1 MLTNLEIFKFCQ
13 KYPEPILD
21 EFYKKNVTLII
32 AKDPHNPTLLMI
44 KNIELIECLNA
55 LSLAGKKKNQ
65 AMKKLALEE
74 MRTLLIENSDL
85 NYSEFV
91 SFWSVLDISYSFF
104 VGGIKTIE
112 EQKRVLEILAE
123 QYLLF
128 RHSIYSLYGYSP
140 VTLQV
145 WKDAKSHKSSGQLG
159 LLKVSKILED
169 LGFSDANQDSLQEF
183 EKWDKKYI
191 TTDQQGKQLFKEILE
206 KHRIRFLW
214 KSEKDEKMPDFLVRI
229 GEHIFIIEHKHT
241 KEWWWGQDKQVNE
254 LVSFIQYSEVEDTI
268 HFVSFLDGV
277 YFNKWIDRDIKKGKV
292 LNQLNNIED
301 NLIRYRNNYFVN
313 TEWFKKLFSD
323 R

>member
-65 AMKKLALEE
+65 AMKELALEE
-74 MRTLLIENSDL
+74 MRILLIENSDL

-112 EQKRVLEILAE
+112 EQKRVLGILAE

-128 RHSIYSLYGYSP
+128 RHSIYSIYGYSP

-145 WKDAKSHKSSGQLG
+145 
-159 LLKVSKILED
+159 
-169 LGFSDANQDSLQEF
+169 
-183 EKWDKKYI
+183 
-191 TTDQQGKQLFKEILE
+191 
-206 KHRIRFLW
+206 
-214 KSEKDEKMPDFLVRI
+214 
-229 GEHIFIIEHKHT
+229 
-241 KEWWWGQDKQVNE
+241 
-254 LVSFIQYSEVEDTI
+254 
-268 HFVSFLDGV
+268 
-277 YFNKWIDRDIKKGKV
+277 
-292 LNQLNNIED
+292 
-301 NLIRYRNNYFVN
+301 
-313 TEWFKKLFSD
+313 
-323 R
+323 